1 MNLELKKRIVTSI
14 LLLFLL
20 YLMINYS
27 YILIISLIIIS
38 VVTWIEFNSL
48 IYKVFKK
55 NKKKNLIIK
64 FLFKLLSLIYLSSL
78 VFLILYIETEQTHL
92 KICLIYS
99 ILVSIVTDIGG
110 LLIGRIIKGKKLT
123 KISPKKTISGSIGSF
138 LFSLVLVPIFY
149 NELLEYNLLY
159 LIIITLLIS
168 LTSQVGDILISYLK
182 RRAKVKDTSDILP
195 GHGGFLDRIDGIIF
209 ALPIG
214 ILLFSFNL

>member
-110 LLIGRIIKGKKLT
+110 LLIGRTIKGKKLT

-214 ILLFSFNL
+214 ILLFSFNI

>member
-20 YLMINYS
+20 YLMINYT

-55 NKKKNLIIK
+55 KNLIIK
-64 FLFKLLSLIYLSSL
+64 FLFKSLSLIYLSSL

-110 LLIGRIIKGKKLT
+110 LLIGRTIKGKKLT

-214 ILLFSFNL
+214 VLLFSFNL

>member
-48 IYKVFKK
+48 IYKVF
-55 NKKKNLIIK
+55 KKKNLIIK

-110 LLIGRIIKGKKLT
+110 LLIGRTIKGKKLT

-209 ALPIG
+209 AVPVG
-214 ILLFSFNL
+214 FLLSKLMF

>member
-1 MNLELKKRIVTSI
+1 MSLELKKRIVTSI

-38 VVTWIEFNSL
+38 VVTWMEFNSL
-48 IYKVFKK
+48 IYKVF
-55 NKKKNLIIK
+55 KKNLIIK

-110 LLIGRIIKGKKLT
+110 LLIGRTIKGKKLT

>member
-1 MNLELKKRIVTSI
+1 
-14 LLLFLL
+14 
-20 YLMINYS
+20 MINYS

-48 IYKVFKK
+48 IYKVF
-55 NKKKNLIIK
+55 KKKNLIIK

-110 LLIGRIIKGKKLT
+110 LLIGRAIKGKKLT

>member
-1 MNLELKKRIVTSI
+1 MNLELKKRIITSI

-20 YLMINYS
+20 YLMINYT

-55 NKKKNLIIK
+55 NNKKNLIIK

-110 LLIGRIIKGKKLT
+110 LLIGRTIKGKKLT

>member
-48 IYKVFKK
+48 IYKVF
-55 NKKKNLIIK
+55 KKKNLIIK

-110 LLIGRIIKGKKLT
+110 LLIGRTIKGKKLT

>member
-48 IYKVFKK
+48 IYKVF
-55 NKKKNLIIK
+55 KKKNLIIK

-110 LLIGRIIKGKKLT
+110 LLIGRTIKGKKLT

-214 ILLFSFNL
+214 VLLFSFNL